1 MRTRNQTLAVL
12 FGIANALYAWG
23 VASAQDAKPEPV
35 ELNEQEQAFV
45 ELLSGSALVGQFTVD
60 GRENQNTKPERY
72 GISRVIKT
80 GDDNWIMEARITYG
94 DTDVPLPVPVK
105 VNWAGDTP
113 VLSVTNLELPLIGGN
128 FTSRVMFYG
137 DRYAGTWQHNQ
148 IGGHMFGTIEK
159 ADASKEEDGAK

>member
-1 MRTRNQTLAVL
+1 MRPRNQTLTAL
-12 FGIANALYAWG
+12 FGITTALFAG
-23 VASAQDAKPEPV
+23 AAASAQDAKPEPA
-35 ELNEQEQAFV
+35 ELNEQELAFV

-60 GRENQNTKPERY
+60 GRENHNAKPERY

-80 GDDNWIMEARITYG
+80 GDDNWIIEARITYG

-137 DRYAGTWQHNQ
+137 NRYAGTWQHNQ

-159 ADASKEEDGAK
+159 ADAGKEEESAK

>member
-1 MRTRNQTLAVL
+1 MRTRNQTFAVL
-12 FGIANALYAWG
+12 FGLLSSLS
-23 VASAQDAKPEPV
+23 VACVATAQDAGADATP
-35 ELNEQEQAFV
+35 LNEKEQAFV

-60 GRENQNTKPERY
+60 SRENGQKKSERY
-72 GISRVIKT
+72 GINRVVKVN
-80 GDDNWIMEARITYG
+80 DDDWIIEAQITYG

-105 VNWAGDTP
+105 VHWADDTP

-148 IGGHMFGTIEK
+148 IGGHMFGKIEQ
-159 ADASKEEDGAK
+159 ADETDDAAE